1 MDVPEIF
8 TFLALIVTE
17 LPSEANKIDFKFT
30 VLPLGLYTS
39 SDDNSLLFA
48 PQPWMI
54 VNSVKFAA
62 DSLRVIAPAPPDVLA
77 YKTLRDIEN
86 HDSPTAKN
94 SSSAEV
100 ELKLANVM
108 SPTSLFP
115 VTFES
120 NFSSCLFF
128 DVTNPTP
135 LEKVRGS
142 VSLKFKTPLL

>member
-8 TFLALIVTE
+8 TFLALRVTE

-54 VNSVKFAA
+54 ANSVKFAA
-62 DSLRVIAPAPPDVLA
+62 DSFRVIVPAPPDVLA

-86 HDSPTAKN
+86 RLTPLILPSQAYVYCACI
-94 SSSAEV
+94 SQC
-100 ELKLANVM
+100 
-108 SPTSLFP
+108 PTS
-115 VTFES
+115 S
-120 NFSSCLFF
+120 NVL
-128 DVTNPTP
+128 
-135 LEKVRGS
+135 
-142 VSLKFKTPLL
+142 